1 MMMMDIAWGSDE
13 ELTDKQ
19 FYNRISD
26 IEFISGLLDST
37 RYGSSPT
44 ILLTGVRGVGKTV
57 LMKKLKK
64 DLGKDYLICYVN
76 LTSSNTYQM
85 GKLQRM
91 DIIKII
97 YNELINS
104 AEEKGLNTLNQKL
117 KKIIRTQNIKIDKLL
132 NFEGIPIPIT
142 SLEEDYPKLSEF
154 VMNLPQKLYEEYSE
168 EIKGVFIFFD
178 EFQNIK
184 DLDDEMDA
192 FLWYLRSKVQSQK
205 NVAYLFSGSMS
216 LKDKLIEDI
225 AGKDGAF
232 GGRILTIEIK
242 PFNYVTTKNYLEN
255 NASDLQFTKD
265 GIKRFYN
272 CTKGVPFYINIFAKL
287 LPVNEKMNEEKII
300 KYFKKSL
307 PILGT
312 HLINQW
318 GKLTYQEQR
327 LITSLIDEPLKR
339 VDIAKS
345 LNVTSGS
352 ISHSLNSLQNK
363 ILIELNNGKYE
374 ITDSILKYWLKNYYK
389 ERKVYPYRSM

>member
-1 MMMMDIAWGSDE
+1 MMDIAWGSDE

-154 VMNLPQKLYEEYSE
+154 VMNLPQKLYEEYSD

-225 AGKDGAF
+225 AGKEGAF

-327 LITSLIDEPLKR
+327 IITSLIDEPLKR

>member
-1 MMMMDIAWGSDE
+1 MMDIAWGSDE

-327 LITSLIDEPLKR
+327 IITSLIDEPLKR

>member
-1 MMMMDIAWGSDE
+1 MMMDIAWGSDE

-154 VMNLPQKLYEEYSE
+154 VMNLPQKLYEEYSD

-225 AGKDGAF
+225 AGKEGAF

-327 LITSLIDEPLKR
+327 IITSLIDEPLKR

>member
-1 MMMMDIAWGSDE
+1 MMMDIAWGSDE

-242 PFNYVTTKNYLEN
+242 PFNYATTKNYLEN

-327 LITSLIDEPLKR
+327 IITSLIDEPLKR